1 VAYAGEEGE
10 PIKSG
15 SRGEHGFSA
24 EGRACRPFMALR
36 ARPPVSGGAAR
47 KPGVTPDT
55 FVGPPLYGSV
65 MADEELQQ
73 QTRSFVRD
81 LLMATITMP
90 SSRDEQRMPGPSDL
104 ADPCDVCVA
113 HKIAL
118 SCGMAIE
125 NPNRRNFSLK
135 AWNGTAVHQKIE
147 RDLPRVYKHA
157 EQEITVVIGEV
168 EGLGTIKGHIDLYLP
183 LQKAMCDW
191 KTTDL
196 KKLNVYRTTNVPS
209 SHFGQTM
216 LYMHGLRVSGREA
229 EVANLAYIPRD
240 SNKTS
245 DIWVA
250 SCSFREDIALGLLE
264 RAAYLTDLVRSGR
277 AGGLE
282 PDAGCFVCI
291 VQPRLR

>member
-1 VAYAGEEGE
+1 
-10 PIKSG
+10 
-15 SRGEHGFSA
+15 
-24 EGRACRPFMALR
+24 
-36 ARPPVSGGAAR
+36 
-47 KPGVTPDT
+47 
-55 FVGPPLYGSV
+55 
-65 MADEELQQ
+65 MADEELQH

-81 LLMATITMP
+81 LLMATVTMP

-147 RDLPRVYKHA
+147 RDLPRVYRHA
-157 EQEITVVIGEV
+157 EQEITVEIGEV
-168 EGLGTIKGHIDLYLP
+168 VGLGMIKGHIDLYLP
-183 LQKAMCDW
+183 LMKAMCDW

-196 KKLNVYRTTNVPS
+196 KKLNVYRTSGVPA

-216 LYMHGLRVSGREA
+216 LYMHGLRTSGREA
-229 EVANLAYIPRD
+229 EVATLAYIPRD
-240 SNKTS
+240 SNRTS
-245 DIWVA
+245 DMWVA

-264 RAAYLTDLVRSGR
+264 RAEQLTDLVRSGR
-277 AGGLE
+277 SAGLE
-282 PDAGCFVCI
+282 PDAGCFVCM